1 LPFFLRF
8 ETIILQSR
16 KITDKI
22 IPKFLGEKM
31 RKFYFRFITALAVL
45 LSFCMTMMAQ
55 SKAFDTS
62 RMDPT
67 TDACTDFF
75 QYANGNWLKNTE
87 IPATESRWGTFNIL
101 GDNNNTILR
110 QILEEASKT
119 RAAAGTDS
127 QLIGDFYN
135 SCMDE
140 AAIEK
145 AGVKPLKPFFAQI
158 EKIKSVED
166 LTRQVA
172 ALHNAGLPALFNL
185 GPGAD
190 LRDSSA
196 VIVNAGQ
203 GGLSLQ
209 SRNYYT
215 DTDARSEETRQKF
228 VEYMTNM
235 FKLLGDQ
242 PDAAAANAKTV
253 MAIQTRLAKVSI
265 PPVAFRDPEKNY
277 NKIAFADAQ
286 AIVPNFSL
294 TNYLTARGFPT
305 VTQINFGQPNF
316 FKEVNTMLTEVP
328 LGEWKTYLRWM
339 TLNSAAPSL
348 SKNFVTENFKFYGT
362 YLSGTKEQQPRW
374 KTCVQAADNNLGE
387 ALGMQYVKKN
397 FTPAAKARADEMIT
411 NLFAAMKERI
421 DKLEWM
427 SAATKEQAHRKLS
440 TFKRKIGYP
449 EKLRG
454 YQGLTIKRDSYSSN
468 VLNARQ
474 FQIRRNLKDL
484 GNPRDKSR
492 WNFST
497 PTVNASYNSVNND
510 ITFPA
515 GILQPPFFNFE
526 ADDAINYGG
535 IGGVI
540 GHEITHGF
548 DDSGSRYDADG
559 NLKMWWTAED
569 RTKFEERTACV
580 VKQFNEYEVQ
590 PKLFIDGKL
599 TLGENIGDFAGLTVS
614 YDALM
619 KSFEGKPKPADIDGF
634 TAEQRFFLGW
644 AQVWAGKYTSAAEIQ
659 QVKTNSHSLPRWR
672 VNGPLSNMPQFA
684 KAFGCKQGSKMV
696 RSDMCQI
703 W

>member
-1 LPFFLRF
+1 
-8 ETIILQSR
+8 
-16 KITDKI
+16 
-22 IPKFLGEKM
+22 M
-31 RKFYFRFITALAVL
+31 RKFYFRSIAAVAVF
-45 LSFCMTMMAQ
+45 LSLWTVAMAQ
-55 SKAFDTS
+55 NKAFDTG
-62 RMDPT
+62 RMDT
-67 TDACTDFF
+67 TADACTDFF
-75 QYANGNWLKNTE
+75 QYANGTWLKNTE
-87 IPATESRWGTFNIL
+87 IPTTESRWGTFNIL
-101 GDNNNTILR
+101 ADKNNFILKD
-110 QILEEASKT
+110 ILETAAKT
-119 RAAAGTDS
+119 KSAAGTDL
-127 QLIGDFYN
+127 QLIGDFYS

-145 AGVKPLKPFFAQI
+145 AGIKPLNPFFAQI
-158 EKIKSVED
+158 EKIKTVED

-172 ALHNAGLPALFNL
+172 VLHNAGFPVLFNL
-185 GPGAD
+185 GAGAD
-190 LRDSSA
+190 LRDSNG

-203 GGLSLQ
+203 GGLSLPN
-209 SRNYYT
+209 RNYYIET
-215 DTDARSEETRQKF
+215 GAKMEETRAKF
-228 VEYMTNM
+228 VEYATNM
-235 FKLLGDQ
+235 FKLLGDT

-253 MAIQTRLAKVSI
+253 MAIQMRLAKVSI
-265 PPVAFRDPEKNY
+265 PPVAFREPEKNY

-286 AIVPNFSL
+286 AVIPNFSL
-294 TNYLTARGFPT
+294 TNYLTTRGFPA

-316 FKEVNTMLTEVP
+316 FKEVNAMLTEVP
-328 LGEWKTYLRWM
+328 LADWKTYLRWM

-348 SKNFVTENFKFYGT
+348 SKNFATENFKFYGT

-374 KTCVQAADNNLGE
+374 KTCVQATDNNVGE
-387 ALGMQYVKKN
+387 ALGMQYVKKS
-397 FTPAAKARADEMIT
+397 FSAASKARADEMIT

-421 DKLEWM
+421 DNLQWM

-440 TFKRKIGYP
+440 TFKRKIGFP
-449 EKLRG
+449 DKLRG
-454 YQGLTIKRDSYSSN
+454 YKGLTITRTSYSEN

-474 FQIRRNLKDL
+474 FQIRRNIKDL
-484 GNPRDKSR
+484 GSPRDKMR
-492 WNFST
+492 WNFTT
-497 PTVNASYNSVNND
+497 PTINASYSSVNND

-515 GILQPPFFNFE
+515 GILQPPFFSFD

-548 DDSGSRYDADG
+548 DDQGSRYDADG
-559 NLKMWWTAED
+559 NLKMWWTDED
-569 RTKFEERTACV
+569 RKKFEERTACV

-590 PKLFIDGKL
+590 SGLFIDGKL

-614 YDALM
+614 YDAFM
-619 KSFEGKPKPADIDGF
+619 KSLEGNPKPADIDGL

-684 KAFGCKQGSKMV
+684 KAFGCKQGDKMV